1 MKQKWSVLSSNALSK
16 LFLYTS
22 STIVAINFTFNFNS
36 PQWLPSSP
44 IVAQAR
50 FITFDV
56 GVLPTRNSLCW
67 KKKSKTNQQTNKPKR
82 KEVEMKELRW
92 YAEYEGNAIR
102 ENLLRTFLL
111 PVVSCD
117 SRSSSVSLT
126 SSSFQRACKGL
137 RKVCMGWSGAWGVWG
152 GEGGRLDTEG
162 PFGNSVDVCRLVL
175 KVLILPKTKTYN
187 KFSFSHPLSDLV
199 SDSCVWVL
207 NPSRSVMV
215 WRFILVPNFR
225 IGTISPLQEPKVMG
239 SCS

>member
-1 MKQKWSVLSSNALSK
+1 MLQEDSNYNNNKHQQQQQQQNEQSENSIKIFSFMKQKWSVLSSNALSK

-36 PQWLPSSP
+36 PHWLPSSP

-50 FITFDV
+50 FITFALYC
-56 GVLPTRNSLCW
+56 GWCGCASYPKFTLLE
-67 KKKSKTNQQTNKPKR
+67 KKKSKTNQQKNKPKR

-126 SSSFQRACKGL
+126 SSSF
-137 RKVCMGWSGAWGVWG
+137 
-152 GEGGRLDTEG
+152 
-162 PFGNSVDVCRLVL
+162 
-175 KVLILPKTKTYN
+175 
-187 KFSFSHPLSDLV
+187 
-199 SDSCVWVL
+199 
-207 NPSRSVMV
+207 
-215 WRFILVPNFR
+215 
-225 IGTISPLQEPKVMG
+225 
-239 SCS
+239 

>member
-1 MKQKWSVLSSNALSK
+1 MITVKPYCS
-16 LFLYTS
+16 
-22 STIVAINFTFNFNS
+22 
-36 PQWLPSSP
+36 PSSIYNIWCGCASYP
-44 IVAQAR
+44 Q
-50 FITFDV
+50 FT
-56 GVLPTRNSLCW
+56 LLEKK

-137 RKVCMGWSGAWGVWG
+137 RKVCMGWSEAWGVGG

-225 IGTISPLQEPKVMG
+225 IGTISPLQEPKGMG

>member
-1 MKQKWSVLSSNALSK
+1 MWVC
-16 LFLYTS
+16 FLP
-22 STIVAINFTFNFNS
+22 AIHF
-36 PQWLPSSP
+36 
-44 IVAQAR
+44 A
-50 FITFDV
+50 
-56 GVLPTRNSLCW
+56 GKK
-67 KKKSKTNQQTNKPKR
+67 KKKSKTNQQKNKPKR

-137 RKVCMGWSGAWGVWG
+137 RKVCMGWSGAWGCGGG

-162 PFGNSVDVCRLVL
+162 PFRNSVDVCRLFL
-175 KVLILPKTKTYN
+175 KVLNLPKTKTDN

-199 SDSCVWVL
+199 SDSCVWAL
-207 NPSRSVMV
+207 NPSRSVIV
-215 WRFILVPNFR
+215 WRFILVPNLR
-225 IGTISPLQEPKVMG
+225 IGTISPLQKPKVMG